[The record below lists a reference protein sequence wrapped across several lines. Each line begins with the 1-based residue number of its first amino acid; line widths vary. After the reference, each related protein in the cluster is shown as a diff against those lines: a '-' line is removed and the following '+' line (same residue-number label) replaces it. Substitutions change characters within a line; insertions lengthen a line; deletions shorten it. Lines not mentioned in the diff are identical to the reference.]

1 MHNAD
6 ALAEE
11 PGDDRTFAYRKGG
24 LFMKRK
30 ILAILLSLAML
41 GGIAGCGNTASTEPE
56 SGAGDA
62 SAESVET
69 VETAAGDSA
78 EAATEEGDTSSSDAK
93 VADYPMLD
101 NLDLDGTLQP
111 GMYEGKKIVV
121 ACSGAN
127 YEKVFKIFASLFKE
141 MTGGEVEVQ
150 SFPDQLFEKG
160 QMGLSSNQFDIV
172 CMPIA
177 YIHSFA
183 HAGLLT
189 DITEMLET
197 VASPNYDV
205 DDFLTG
211 MYDTYS
217 RYDGMQVAF
226 PFKPDSMVF
235 FYRKDLFE
243 DPEQQAAFKEKYG
256 RDLTVPETPEEMLE
270 VAQFFTKSMNPDS
283 PVEYG
288 YSGVLSKGSSRF
300 TWFNH
305 LGYFGGKE
313 LNEDF
318 TPGFTDGSGV
328 EALQFMLDLVECAP
342 EESITFDWDTG
353 NTYFAQ
359 GNAAMMEQWPGLY
372 MNCEA
377 DDSPTKG
384 KIGYGLV
391 PGGSPCLGG
400 WAMSIA
406 ASSPEQ
412 EMAFKFCELVTSKD
426 GEYIKAPIEMDPCRA
441 SNYERDIFLE
451 LGNPVYD
458 ALKANLAVA
467 SQLADTDVPYVSAQ
481 VGDIEEVAIQSALAG
496 EITAEEAVAQ
506 IAEEMTNVIDSIK
519 DEL

>member
-1 MHNAD
+1 
-6 ALAEE
+6 
-11 PGDDRTFAYRKGG
+11 
-24 LFMKRK
+24 MKRK
-30 ILAILLSLAML
+30 ILAIVLALTLMGSVTAC
-41 GGIAGCGNTASTEPE
+41 GGNSAATDQGGSAVNTP
-56 SGAGDA
+56 
-62 SAESVET
+62 SAE
-69 VETAAGDSA
+69 ETAAGETQNSQGTAAA
-78 EAATEEGDTSSSDAK
+78 EEVSLSGAK
-93 VADYPMLD
+93 VSDYPMLE

-127 YEKVFKIFASLFKE
+127 YETVFKIFASLFEE
-141 MTGGEVEVQ
+141 MTGGVVEVQ

-160 QMGLSSNQFDIV
+160 QMGLTSNQFDIV

-177 YIHSFA
+177 YIHSYA

-189 DITEMLET
+189 DITGMLDT
-197 VASPNYDV
+197 VASPNYDEE
-205 DDFLTG
+205 DFLTG

-217 RYDGMQVAF
+217 RYNGMQVAF

-243 DPEQQAAFKEKYG
+243 DETQKANFKEKYG
-256 RDLTVPETPEEMLE
+256 RELTVPATPEEMLE
-270 VAQFFTKSMNPDS
+270 VAEFFTKSVNPDS

-313 LNEDF
+313 VGDNF
-318 TPGFTDGSGV
+318 VPGFTDGSGT
-328 EALQFMLDLVECAP
+328 EALQFMLDLVKFAP
-342 EESITFDWDTG
+342 KESITFDWDTG

-377 DDSPTKG
+377 EGSPTKG
-384 KIGYGLV
+384 KVGYGLV

-406 ASSPEQ
+406 ASSAEQ

-458 ALKANLAVA
+458 ALKENLAAA
-467 SQLADTDVPYVSAQ
+467 SQLADTDIPYVSAQ
-481 VGDIEEVAIQSALAG
+481 IGDIEEIAIQSALVG
-496 EITAEEAVAQ
+496 DITAQEAIVQ
-506 IAEEMTNVIDSIK
+506 ISEEMTKVIDSVK
-519 DEL
+519 DDL

>member
-1 MHNAD
+1 
-6 ALAEE
+6 
-11 PGDDRTFAYRKGG
+11 
-24 LFMKRK
+24 MKRK
-30 ILAILLSLAML
+30 ILAILLSLTLVGSLAAC
-41 GGIAGCGNTASTEPE
+41 GSKPAADQGSDAAQTAAEESAAGEEA
-56 SGAGDA
+56 A
-62 SAESVET
+62 AE
-69 VETAAGDSA
+69 ETAGS
-78 EAATEEGDTSSSDAK
+78 GAK
-93 VADYPMLD
+93 VADYPMLE
-101 NLDLDGTLQP
+101 NLDLDGTLKP

-127 YEKVFKIFASLFKE
+127 YEKVFKIFASLFEE

-160 QMGLSSNQFDIV
+160 QMGLSSKQFDVV

-177 YIHSFA
+177 YLHSYG

-189 DITEMLET
+189 DMTEMLET
-197 VASPNYDV
+197 TASPGYDV
-205 DDFLTG
+205 QDFLTG

-217 RYDGMQVAF
+217 RYDGMQIAL

-243 DPEQQAAFKEKYG
+243 DPDLQAKFKEKYG
-256 RDLTVPETPEEMLE
+256 RDLTVPATPEEMLE
-270 VAQFFTKSMNPDS
+270 TAEFFTKSENPDS

-305 LGYFGGKE
+305 LGYYGGSE
-313 LNEDF
+313 VGDNF

-328 EALQFMLDLVECAP
+328 KALQFMLDLMKYAP
-342 EESITFDWDTG
+342 AEATTFDWDTG

-377 DDSPTKG
+377 DGSPVKG
-384 KIGYGLV
+384 KIGYALV
-391 PGGSPCLGG
+391 PGGSPTLGG

-406 ASSPEQ
+406 ASSAEQ

-441 SNYERDIFLE
+441 SNYDRDIFKE

-458 ALKANLAVA
+458 ALKENLAAA
-467 SQLADTDVPYVSAQ
+467 SQLADTDIPYVSAQ
-481 VGDIEEVAIQSALAG
+481 VGDVEEVAIQSALAG
-496 EITAEEAVAQ
+496 EITAQEAIDQ
-506 IAEEMTNVIDSIK
+506 IAEEMTKVIDSVK
-519 DEL
+519 DDL

>member
-1 MHNAD
+1 
-6 ALAEE
+6 
-11 PGDDRTFAYRKGG
+11 
-24 LFMKRK
+24 MKRK
-30 ILAILLSLAML
+30 ILAILLALTLL
-41 GGIAGCGNTASTEPE
+41 GSATGCGSGTPAADQS
-56 SGAGDA
+56 SGANA
-62 SAESVET
+62 SQPEESPAGETSGGEENAAAEQV
-69 VETAAGDSA
+69 
-78 EAATEEGDTSSSDAK
+78 SSSGAR

-101 NLDLDGTLQP
+101 NLDLDGTLKP

-127 YEKVFKIFASLFKE
+127 YETVFKIFASLFEE
-141 MTGGEVEVQ
+141 MTGGVVEVQ

-160 QMGLSSNQFDIV
+160 QMGLTSNQFDIV

-189 DITEMLET
+189 DITEMLDT
-197 VASPNYDV
+197 VASPNYDEK
-205 DDFLTG
+205 DFLTG

-217 RYDGMQVAF
+217 RYNGMQVAF

-243 DPEQQAAFKEKYG
+243 DENLKSKFKEKYG
-256 RDLTVPETPEEMLE
+256 RELTVPATPEEMLE
-270 VAQFFTKSMNPDS
+270 VAEFFTKSENPDS
-283 PVEYG
+283 PVDYG

-305 LGYFGGKE
+305 LGYFGGE
-313 LNEDF
+313 EIGDNF

-328 EALQFMLDLVECAP
+328 KALQFMLDLVKFAP
-342 EESITFDWDTG
+342 KESITFDWDTG

-377 DDSPTKG
+377 DGSPTKG
-384 KIGYGLV
+384 KVGYGLV

-458 ALKANLAVA
+458 ALKENLAAA
-467 SQLADTDVPYVSAQ
+467 SQLADTDIPSVSAQ
-481 VGDIEEVAIQSALAG
+481 IGDVEEIAIQSALVG
-496 EITAEEAVAQ
+496 DITAQEAIDK
-506 IAEEMTNVIDSIK
+506 IAEEMTKVIDSVK
-519 DEL
+519 DDL

>member
-1 MHNAD
+1 
-6 ALAEE
+6 
-11 PGDDRTFAYRKGG
+11 
-24 LFMKRK
+24 MKRK
-30 ILAILLSLAML
+30 ILAVFLALTLVGSMAAC
-41 GGIAGCGNTASTEPE
+41 GTSTSAGQDGSTSNASSEEQAADDGAQAEGDGAETE
-56 SGAGDA
+56 AD
-62 SAESVET
+62 
-69 VETAAGDSA
+69 
-78 EAATEEGDTSSSDAK
+78 AATETAEEVFTSDAK

-121 ACSGAN
+121 ACSGSN
-127 YEKVFKIFASLFKE
+127 YEKVFKIFASLFHE

-160 QMGLSSNQFDIV
+160 QMGLSSNQFDVV

-183 HAGLLT
+183 HAGLLS
-189 DITEMLET
+189 DVTEMLDT
-197 VASPNYDV
+197 VASPGFEEE
-205 DDFLTG
+205 DFLTG

-217 RYDGMQVAF
+217 RYNGMQIAF

-243 DPEQQAAFKEKYG
+243 DATQQAAFKEKYG
-256 RDLTVPETPEEMLE
+256 RDLTVPATPEEMLE
-270 VAQFFTKSMNPDS
+270 VAEFFTKSVNPDS

-305 LGYFGGKE
+305 LGYFGGTE
-313 LNEDF
+313 VGEDYQ
-318 TPGFTDGSGV
+318 PGFTDGSGV
-328 EALQFMLDLVECAP
+328 KALQFMLDLVKFAP
-342 EESITFDWDTG
+342 QESITFDWDTG

-377 DDSPTKG
+377 DGSPTKG
-384 KIGYGLV
+384 NIGYALI
-391 PGGSPCLGG
+391 PGSSPTLGG

-406 ASSPEQ
+406 SSSEEQ

-441 SNYERDIFLE
+441 SNSERDIFLE

-458 ALKANLAVA
+458 ALKENLAAA
-467 SQLADTDVPYVSAQ
+467 SQLADTDIPYVSAQ

-496 EITAEEAVAQ
+496 EITAEEAIAQ
-506 IAEEMTNVIDSIK
+506 IAEEMTTVIDSVK
-519 DEL
+519 DDL